1 MLWVIGL
8 VGVVFFEFLLEDR
21 FQYLK
26 GMMFL
31 IWWEKR
37 WIEKVFGVKSDVN
50 FFIKYV
56 RDVKKIVEELKR
68 KGMFVRDCMSFGFL

>member
-1 MLWVIGL
+1 
-8 VGVVFFEFLLEDR
+8 
-21 FQYLK
+21 
-26 GMMFL
+26 MFL